1 MTDRLVV
8 EPERTKRD
16 RKEFL
21 ALPYRLYRDHPTW
34 VPPLRM
40 ADAAMM
46 NRKKNPFFA
55 HAEVEHFLAR
65 RGGRVVGR
73 IAAIEN
79 RLHNE
84 FHGDRLGFFGWFD
97 VEPDPEA
104 ARALVAAASSWCAA
118 RGLVAMRGPVN
129 YSTND
134 VCGALVDGFEH
145 RPMLMMP
152 YNRADYD
159 ALLKGAGLV
168 PVKDLLAYLI
178 PCANPPPD
186 RFVRIC
192 NRALERG
199 GYTLRDID
207 MKRRAEEFRTIQKI
221 YNAAWAQNWG
231 FVPITDAEFQHAA
244 KDLAMLVDPR
254 VFFFV
259 EKDGVPVAFIGPVP
273 DLNEA
278 LVGLDGRL
286 FPFGLVKLLA
296 RKKRIKNVRVMLLG
310 VLPEARG
317 KGVDAAIFVRAMQRT
332 HEVGYVYAEASWV
345 LEDNHRMRNDIELS
359 GGKITKRY
367 RIYEAPTT
375 LAS

>member
-8 EPERTKRD
+8 EPELTKRD

-34 VPPLRM
+34 VAPLRM
-40 ADAAMM
+40 ADAATM
-46 NRKKNPFFA
+46 NRAKNPFFE
-55 HAEVEHFLAR
+55 HAEVMHFLAR

-73 IAAIEN
+73 VAAIEN

-84 FHGDRLGFFGWFD
+84 FHGDKLGFFGWFD

-104 ARALVAAASSWCAA
+104 ARALIGAASAWCAA

-134 VCGALVDGFEH
+134 VCGALVEGFEH

-152 YNRADYD
+152 YNRDDYD
-159 ALLKGAGLV
+159 ALLKAAGLV
-168 PVKDLLAYLI
+168 PVKDLLAYRI
-178 PCANPPPD
+178 SCANEPPE
-186 RFVRIC
+186 RFLRIC

-199 GYTLRDID
+199 AYTLRDLD
-207 MKRRAEEFRTIQKI
+207 LSRRAEEFRTIRTI

-231 FVPITDAEFQHAA
+231 FVPITDSEFQHAA

-259 EKDGVPVAFIGPVP
+259 EKDGVAVAFIGPIP

-286 FPFGLVKLLA
+286 FPFGLLKLLW
-296 RKKRIKNVRVMLLG
+296 RKRRLKNVRVMMLG

-317 KGVDAAIFVRAMQRT
+317 KGIDAAIFVRAMQRT
-332 HEVGYVYAEASWV
+332 HAFGYVDAEAGWI
-345 LEDNHRMRNDIELS
+345 LEDNYRMRHDIELS
-359 GGKITKRY
+359 GGEITKRY
-367 RIYEAPTT
+367 RIYETPTAT
-375 LAS
+375 A